1 MFAYRWTW
9 IIKQGRM
16 KECLELNTT
25 TPGLC
30 SKEYAKIRYY
40 TPSIGPQLFVVE
52 MVVENEEAMHKWFAE
67 FNATPGAESFW
78 AKMEALAERMIGGE
92 RWNVTELGE

>member
-25 TPGLC
+25 TPGLR

-40 TPSIGPQLFVVE
+40 TPSISPQLFVVE
-52 MVVENEEAMHKWFAE
+52 MVVENEEIRAILGKDGSLGRKNGRRRTLE
-67 FNATPGAESFW
+67 CDG
-78 AKMEALAERMIGGE
+78 IG
-92 RWNVTELGE
+92 RVAQ